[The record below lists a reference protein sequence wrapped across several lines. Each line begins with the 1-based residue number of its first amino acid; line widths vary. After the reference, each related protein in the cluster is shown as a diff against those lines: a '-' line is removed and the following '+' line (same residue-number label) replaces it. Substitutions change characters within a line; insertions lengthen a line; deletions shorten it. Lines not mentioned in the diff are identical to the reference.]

1 MKKIY
6 SFLSLCLLFLG
17 LTTATAQTAELKLTF
32 DRTGDNVSVSVA
44 GLDGVTAS
52 VVSKSHAWK
61 DLGVANAN
69 TILCPNVNG
78 NTDPTITWGLQI
90 NGVPANYKLNGVAL
104 DIHALNGAGQYQDPA
119 DAVARHWNVAIA
131 QGGTTVANFAD
142 IEISQGTEEGR
153 TMGNNHKVHSV
164 AAAEALAATDPM
176 TLDFTVTKG
185 SENKGCFFGLSEV
198 TLTYDVEEV
207 VVEPVTF
214 VKSTPAAGSTVETL
228 SVFTMTFN
236 KELASVDPEMMMMLY
251 GGMNPIPSEVQ
262 INGTDA
268 KTITVTLQEPYSL
281 AGGYIYY
288 IAAGSLV
295 AADGSVNEEDI
306 MLEYN
311 IEAAPNSFGNVYSY
325 PASGSTV
332 ESLVNVRMG
341 FMGEVA
347 SVSKEA
353 INVVDG
359 NGTTVTTATLA
370 TDDFDFN
377 AVELTLA
384 QEITAGGTYKIVIPE
399 GYINSAAGTYNPEL
413 TLTYTIEGA
422 EQTEGRIVY
431 FYHPEYVGFLA
442 MKADGSESYLVK
454 DFSVENLSDYEW
466 VLEPAEGENRYYVR
480 NKATGFYLG
489 QCATSTTVTGVNE
502 AAKQAYELSKNGI
515 YDVLKDVT
523 GSTYNYLHVAGHNV
537 VVGWEAGAAASHWFL
552 LGSVAEYNN
561 VVNNLKSVEALNKA
575 LKEAEQ
581 FKEKSQPY
589 FKALITEA
597 SQFSSN
603 NKEATE
609 GTYEGLLDGD
619 NTTFFHS
626 NWHGGGP
633 EPHDLQVVLKNN
645 EETNFLVKYESRN
658 SSGYRNDRPV
668 KMSVYGGTVGEDGTV
683 TFEAEAFA
691 NLTTADG
698 IGEVAGEF
706 KFTADKV
713 YDAFRFEV
721 HETVMTDGT
730 KGNVWFTYGEF
741 QMYSQTMTPAEVE
754 LTAEQAAALDL
765 AITNAQNA
773 NVVTDSFSALI
784 EALNKAVDVE
794 TPEVPVVPT
803 PVELVK
809 SNPELETEVPSLSVI
824 TLTFNKEIASVDTTP
839 GMFWFVDA
847 DMTNM
852 YDAEVQINATDAKT
866 LTITLAEEI
875 KEAGTY
881 LAMFSQGALVAA
893 DGTSNGTAVEM
904 AWTVKPAPAVEPL
917 KLVSIDPAN
926 GSELSSVTKFT
937 LTFNKPVTLKNA
949 EGATLHANGGST
961 TLQVLVSET
970 DAKEVVLAADKEI
983 TNSGSYELKVAEG
996 TLEDADGG
1004 LNEALTFTYEVES
1017 SNNTLNVVKTDPD
1030 VNVPQESLK
1039 HVVLTFN
1046 AEVMDC
1052 KWQEKINVTDAS
1064 GAVVATGLMDFTD
1077 IYEEVLISFNKEITT
1092 PGKYTVTVPENTIFG
1107 YGIFNP
1113 EISLT
1118 YTIGAEAT
1126 TVVAVDPACGHYE
1139 NMPANLKLTFSNDIK
1154 TLEFGMLRTDFT
1166 GVRGYT
1172 LAEEDYTIAGN
1183 ELTINVPADYVN
1195 GAANMM
1201 LTLAVIDVNDQYV
1214 TYAYDEAE
1222 LNEDYVT
1229 LMYTADMKSDLF
1241 VMESSDPEA
1250 GVVEKL
1256 DVINVT
1262 FGNGGYT
1269 YVGGFDKSKEVVV
1282 LNADEE
1288 VVAKA
1293 AMEVVEMTET
1303 EDGETYSWPTSTVKF
1318 TLDTPVT
1325 AAGEYTLVIPEAT
1338 VYNEGY
1344 YEEADDFGAS
1354 YGAIYNPEVR
1364 IEYTIEGEVE
1374 VDYTPTNNGTKTR
1387 SDRNVTAVKLNSVL
1401 GNNVY
1406 DLTSTERSQ
1415 DYTDATAVATFK
1427 VAAGEELTAVVEHAG
1442 EWVHHAVYVDLEGD
1456 GFQSSIEEGSEWK
1469 PAGDLMAYA
1478 FYNNGGSSDEYGY
1491 NSVGTSIS
1499 GQGRHMPSLPAFN
1512 APAQPGTYRMR
1523 FVQTW
1528 CSIDPNGDADG
1539 KFGDFKANGDQIV
1552 DVLLEVTDAT
1562 GISAVDV
1569 DNINDV
1575 YTLDGRKVNVKAGQ
1589 KLNKGIYI
1597 VGGKKV
1603 YVK

>member
-185 SENKGCFFGLSEV
+185 SVNLGCFFGLSEV
-198 TLTYDVEEV
+198 TLTYDVEAV

-228 SVFTMTFN
+228 SVFSMTFN

-311 IEAAPNSFGNVYSY
+311 IEAAPNSFGNVYAA

-332 ESLVNVRMG
+332 ESLKTITMG

-370 TDDFDFN
+370 ADDFDFN

-384 QEITAGGTYKIVIPE
+384 QEITAAGTYKVVIPE

-413 TLTYTIEGA
+413 TLTYTIEGT

-431 FYHPEYVGFLA
+431 FYHPEYVGFLT
-442 MKADGSESYLVK
+442 MKADGSNNYLVK
-454 DFSVENLSDYEW
+454 DFSAENLSDYEW
-466 VLEPAEGENRYYVR
+466 VLEPAEGENQYYVR

-489 QCATSTTVTGVNE
+489 QCATSITVQGVTE

-523 GSTYNYLHVAGHNV
+523 GGAYNYLHVAGHNV

-552 LGSVAEYNN
+552 LSSVAEYNN
-561 VVNNLKSVEALNKA
+561 VVNNLKSVEALNEA
-575 LKEAEQ
+575 LTKAEQ

-589 FKALITEA
+589 YKALITDA
-597 SQFSSN
+597 SQFASN
-603 NKEATE
+603 NKEASE
-609 GTYEGLLDGD
+609 GTFEGLIDGD

-633 EPHDLQVVLKNN
+633 EPHDLQVMLNDN

-668 KMSVYGGTVGEDGTV
+668 KMSIYGGTVENGVV
-683 TFEAEAFA
+683 TFETTAFA

-713 YDAFRFEV
+713 YDAFKFEV

-730 KGNVWFTYGEF
+730 KGKVWFTYGEF

-773 NVVTDSFSALI
+773 NVVTDNFSALI

-824 TLTFNKEIASVDTTP
+824 TLTFNKEIASVDATP
-839 GMFWFVDA
+839 GIFWFVDA
-847 DMTNM
+847 EMTNM
-852 YDAEVQINATDAKT
+852 YDADIQVNATDAKT
-866 LTITLAEEI
+866 VTITLAEPI
-875 KEAGTY
+875 TTAGTY
-881 LAMFSQGALVAA
+881 IAMFSQGAVVAA
-893 DGTSNGTAVEM
+893 DGSINESVVEM
-904 AWTVKPAPAVEPL
+904 AWTVKP
-917 KLVSIDPAN
+917 
-926 GSELSSVTKFT
+926 
-937 LTFNKPVTLKNA
+937 
-949 EGATLHANGGST
+949 
-961 TLQVLVSET
+961 
-970 DAKEVVLAADKEI
+970 
-983 TNSGSYELKVAEG
+983 VAE
-996 TLEDADGG
+996 
-1004 LNEALTFTYEVES
+1004 
-1017 SNNTLNVVKTDPD
+1017 P
-1030 VNVPQESLK
+1030 
-1039 HVVLTFN
+1039 
-1046 AEVMDC
+1046 
-1052 KWQEKINVTDAS
+1052 
-1064 GAVVATGLMDFTD
+1064 
-1077 IYEEVLISFNKEITT
+1077 
-1092 PGKYTVTVPENTIFG
+1092 
-1107 YGIFNP
+1107 
-1113 EISLT
+1113 
-1118 YTIGAEAT
+1118 EAT
-1126 TVVAVDPACGHYE
+1126 TVVAVNPACAHYE
-1139 NMPANLKLTFSNDIK
+1139 EMPTNIKVTFSNEIK
-1154 TLEFGMLRTDFT
+1154 TLEFGLLRTDFT
-1166 GVRGYT
+1166 GVRGYY
-1172 LAEEDYTIAGN
+1172 LSEEDYTVAGN
-1183 ELTINVPADYVN
+1183 ELTINVPADYAN

-1201 LTLAVIDVNDQYV
+1201 LTLAVIDANDQYV

-1269 YVGGFDKSKEVVV
+1269 YVGGFDKTKEVVV

-1303 EDGETYSWPTSTVKF
+1303 EDGETFSWPTSTVKF
-1318 TLDTPVT
+1318 TLDAPVT

-1354 YGAIYNPEVR
+1354 FGAIYNPEVR

-1499 GQGRHMPSLPAFN
+1499 GMDRHMPSIPAFN
-1512 APAQPGTYRMR
+1512 APTQPGVYRMR

-1562 GISAVDV
+1562 GISAVGV
-1569 DNINDV
+1569 DNLNDV

>member
-1 MKKIY
+1 
-6 SFLSLCLLFLG
+6 
-17 LTTATAQTAELKLTF
+17 
-32 DRTGDNVSVSVA
+32 
-44 GLDGVTAS
+44 
-52 VVSKSHAWK
+52 
-61 DLGVANAN
+61 
-69 TILCPNVNG
+69 
-78 NTDPTITWGLQI
+78 
-90 NGVPANYKLNGVAL
+90 
-104 DIHALNGAGQYQDPA
+104 
-119 DAVARHWNVAIA
+119 
-131 QGGTTVANFAD
+131 
-142 IEISQGTEEGR
+142 
-153 TMGNNHKVHSV
+153 MGNNHKVHSV

-236 KELASVDPEMMMMLY
+236 KELASVDSEMMMMLY
-251 GGMNPIPSEVQ
+251 NGMNPIPSEVQ

-281 AGGYIYY
+281 AGGYVYY

-295 AADGSVNEEDI
+295 AADGTSNEEDI
-306 MLEYN
+306 MIDYT

-341 FMGEVA
+341 FMSEVA

-370 TDDFDFN
+370 ADDFDLN

-399 GYINSAAGTYNPEL
+399 NYIVSTSGTYNPEL

-489 QCATSTTVTGVNE
+489 QCATSTTVTGVTE

-523 GSTYNYLHVAGHNV
+523 GGAYNYLHVAGHNV

-561 VVNNLKSVEALNKA
+561 VVNNLKSVEALNEA

-589 FKALITEA
+589 YKPLITDA

-603 NKEATE
+603 NKETTE
-609 GTYEGLLDGD
+609 GKYEGLIDGD

-633 EPHDLQVVLKNN
+633 EPHDLQVVLKDN

-668 KMSVYGGTVGEDGTV
+668 KISIYGGTVGEDSTV
-683 TFEAEAFA
+683 TYEAEAFA

-698 IGEVAGEF
+698 IGEVVGEF

-809 SNPELETEVPSLSVI
+809 SNPELEAEVPSLSVI

-852 YDAEVQINATDAKT
+852 YDADVQVNATDAKT
-866 LTITLAEEI
+866 VTITLAEPI
-875 KEAGTY
+875 TTAGTY
-881 LAMFSQGALVAA
+881 IAMFSQGAVVAA
-893 DGTSNGTAVEM
+893 DGSSNESIVEM
-904 AWTVKPAPAVEPL
+904 AWTVKPVVEPTEL
-917 KLVSIDPAN
+917 ELVKSNPALEAEVPSLSVITLTFNKDIANVTLNESTFFFMSADFQPVFGVQGQVNATDAKSVTLTLPEVITAEGEYVAMFMPGAIVAADGTSNQGIIELAWTVKAAAEPEALALVSIDPAK
-926 GSELSSVTKFT
+926 GSELSTLNTFT
-937 LTFNKPVTLKNA
+937 FTFNKPVSISE
-949 EGATLHANGGST
+949 EGSVVLSANGGST
-961 TLQVLVSET
+961 TLTGTVSDT
-970 DAKEVVLAADKEI
+970 DAKVVTYTTGKDI
-983 TNSGSYELKVAEG
+983 TISGDYELKVAKG
-996 TLEDADGG
+996 TFVDADGFT
-1004 LNEALTFTYEVES
+1004 NEEMTFNYVVES
-1017 SNNTLNVVKTDPD
+1017 ANNTLLLVQTTPD
-1030 VNVPQESLK
+1030 VNEVQESLK
-1039 HVVLTFN
+1039 EIILTFN
-1046 AEVMDC
+1046 GDVFDYTNNAV
-1052 KWQEKINVTDAS
+1052 NVVNKNGDVVTTGTFELADAW
-1064 GAVVATGLMDFTD
+1064 
-1077 IYEEVLISFNKEITT
+1077 EEVILTLKQEIVE
-1092 PGKYTVTVPENTIFG
+1092 PGQYTIVIPEESIFG

-1126 TVVAVDPACGHYE
+1126 TVVAVDPACAHYE
-1139 NMPANLKLTFSNDIK
+1139 VMPANLKLTFSNDIK

-1172 LAEEDYTIAGN
+1172 LAEEDYTISGN

-1262 FGNGGYT
+1262 FVNGGYT

-1512 APAQPGTYRMR
+1512 APTQPGTYRMR

>member
-236 KELASVDPEMMMMLY
+236 KELASVDSEMMMMLY
-251 GGMNPIPSEVQ
+251 NGMNPIPSEVQ

-281 AGGYIYY
+281 AGGYVYY

-295 AADGSVNEEDI
+295 AADGTSNEEDI
-306 MLEYN
+306 MIDYT

-341 FMGEVA
+341 FMSEVA

-370 TDDFDFN
+370 ADDFDLN

-399 GYINSAAGTYNPEL
+399 NYIVSTSGTYNPEL

-489 QCATSTTVTGVNE
+489 QCATSTTVTGVTE

-523 GSTYNYLHVAGHNV
+523 GGAYNYLHVAGHNV

-589 FKALITEA
+589 YKALITDA
-597 SQFSSN
+597 SQFASN

-609 GTYEGLLDGD
+609 GSFEGLIDGD

-633 EPHDLQVVLKNN
+633 EPHDLQVMLNDN

-668 KMSVYGGTVGEDGTV
+668 KMSIYGGTVENGVV
-683 TFEAEAFA
+683 TFETTAFA

-713 YDAFRFEV
+713 YDAFKFEV
-721 HETVMTDGT
+721 HETVMTDGS

-809 SNPELETEVPSLSVI
+809 SNPELEAEVPSLSVI
-824 TLTFNKEIASVDTTP
+824 TLTFNKEIASVSAEP
-839 GMFWFVDA
+839 GMFWFIDGE
-847 DMTNM
+847 MTSM

-893 DGTSNGTAVEM
+893 DGSSNETAVEM
-904 AWTVKPAPAVEPL
+904 AWTVKPVVESEEL
-917 KLVSIDPAN
+917 ALVSIDPAK
-926 GSELSSVTKFT
+926 GSELSTLNTFT
-937 LTFNKPVTLKNA
+937 FTFNKPVSISE
-949 EGATLHANGGST
+949 EGSVVLSANGGST
-961 TLQVLVSET
+961 TLTGTVSDT
-970 DAKEVVLAADKEI
+970 DAKVVTYTTGKDI
-983 TNSGSYELKVAEG
+983 TISGDYELKVAKG
-996 TLEDADGG
+996 TFVDADGFT
-1004 LNEALTFTYEVES
+1004 NEEMTFNYVVES
-1017 SNNTLNVVKTDPD
+1017 ANNTLLLVQTTPD
-1030 VNVPQESLK
+1030 VNEVQESLK
-1039 HVVLTFN
+1039 EIILTFN
-1046 AEVMDC
+1046 GDVYDHTNNAV
-1052 KWQEKINVTDAS
+1052 NVVNKNGDVVTTGTFELADAW
-1064 GAVVATGLMDFTD
+1064 
-1077 IYEEVLISFNKEITT
+1077 EEVILTLKQEIVE
-1092 PGKYTVTVPENTIFG
+1092 PGQYTIVIPEESIFG

-1126 TVVAVDPACGHYE
+1126 TVVDVNPACAHYE
-1139 NMPANLKLTFSNDIK
+1139 EMPTTIKVTFSNDIK
-1154 TLEFGMLRTDFT
+1154 TLEFGLLRTDFT
-1166 GVRGYT
+1166 GVRGYY
-1172 LAEEDYTIAGN
+1172 LSEEDYTVAGN
-1183 ELTINVPADYVN
+1183 ELTINVPVDYAN

-1201 LTLAVIDVNDQYV
+1201 LTLAVIDANDQYV

-1229 LMYTADMKSDLF
+1229 LMYTAEMKSDLF

-1269 YVGGFDKSKEVVV
+1269 YVGGFDKTKEVVV

-1491 NSVGTSIS
+1491 NSVGTSMS
-1499 GQGRHMPSLPAFN
+1499 GQDRHMPSLPAFN

-1539 KFGDFKANGDQIV
+1539 KFGDFKDNGDQIV